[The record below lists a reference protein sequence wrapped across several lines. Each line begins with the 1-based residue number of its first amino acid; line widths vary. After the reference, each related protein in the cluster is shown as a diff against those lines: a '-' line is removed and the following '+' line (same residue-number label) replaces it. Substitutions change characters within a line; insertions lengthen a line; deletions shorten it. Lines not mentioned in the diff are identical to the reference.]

1 MNLQK
6 LKNEMKSLINLLEL
20 YFLYIYKGDVIK
32 EHIIIHSSE
41 SIKKNKITVVMNGCP
56 LIAVSFNILVDQ
68 PITGQQKA

>member
-1 MNLQK
+1 
-6 LKNEMKSLINLLEL
+6 MKSLINLLEL
-20 YFLYIYKGDVIK
+20 YFLYIYIYKGDVIK

-41 SIKKNKITVVMNGCP
+41 SIKKNKITVVMIGCP

>member
-1 MNLQK
+1 
-6 LKNEMKSLINLLEL
+6 MKSLINLLEL
-20 YFLYIYKGDVIK
+20 YFFYIYKGDVIK

-41 SIKKNKITVVMNGCP
+41 SIKKNKITVVMIGCP

>member
-41 SIKKNKITVVMNGCP
+41 SIKKNKITVVMIGCP

>member
-1 MNLQK
+1 LNLQK

-41 SIKKNKITVVMNGCP
+41 SIKKNKITVVMIGCP